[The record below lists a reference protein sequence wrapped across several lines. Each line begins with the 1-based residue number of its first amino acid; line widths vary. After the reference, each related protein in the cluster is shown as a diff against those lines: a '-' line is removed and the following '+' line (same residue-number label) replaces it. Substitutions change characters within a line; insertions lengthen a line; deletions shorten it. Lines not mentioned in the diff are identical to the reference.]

1 MLKNYLNEEDL
12 AQIYETFEP
21 SMIESVDEKNMS
33 DIIEYL
39 NKNVTITKDILLYYL
54 DLFTFESKEFIRKFE
69 RLKSILGENYSI
81 LLEANI
87 DFLEKMY
94 KL

>member
-1 MLKNYLNEEDL
+1 MLKYYLNEEEL

-21 SMIESVDEKNMS
+21 SIIESLDEKNMN

-39 NKNVTITKDILLYYL
+39 NKNVTTTKDILLYYL

-69 RLKSILGENYSI
+69 RLKRILGENYSI
-81 LLEANI
+81 LLGENI
-87 DFLEKMY
+87 VFLEKMY

>member
-1 MLKNYLNEEDL
+1 MLKNYLDEEEL

-21 SMIESVDEKNMS
+21 SIIESLDEKNMS
-33 DIIEYL
+33 FIIEYL

-54 DLFTFESKEFIRKFE
+54 DLFTFESKEFICKFE

-81 LLEANI
+81 LLGENI

>member
-12 AQIYETFEP
+12 AQIYETFEL
-21 SMIESVDEKNMS
+21 SMIESLDEKNMN

-54 DLFTFESKEFIRKFE
+54 DLFTFESKEFIHKFE

-81 LLEANI
+81 LLE
-87 DFLEKMY
+87 KMY